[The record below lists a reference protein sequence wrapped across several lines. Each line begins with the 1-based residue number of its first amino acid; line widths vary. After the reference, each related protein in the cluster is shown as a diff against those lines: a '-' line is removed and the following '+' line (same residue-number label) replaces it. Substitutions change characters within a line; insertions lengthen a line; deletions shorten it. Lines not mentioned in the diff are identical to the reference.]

1 MLQDMQSFLNYF
13 SSIRRRTVTYIR
25 TLPPE
30 RIDWAPQEGEFT
42 CGDLIR
48 HMAAS
53 EKMFAGGIATGQWR
67 YPGHQRQAGESLE
80 TLLTEL
86 ESSHTEAVEML
97 NLLQGADLSELRPS
111 LKGVP
116 VKTWR
121 LLMAMIEHEVHHRSQ
136 LAVYLSL
143 MGIQPPQIYG
153 LSLEEV
159 ISILTG

>member
-1 MLQDMQSFLNYF
+1 MIQDIASFLNYF
-13 SSIRRRTVTYIR
+13 SSIRRRTVTNIQA
-25 TLPPE
+25 LPEE

-48 HMAAS
+48 HMGAS
-53 EKMFAGGIATGQWR
+53 EVMFAGGIATGQWR
-67 YPGHQRQAGESLE
+67 YPGHQRKAGESLE
-80 TLLTEL
+80 TLLADL
-86 ESSHTEAVEML
+86 ESSHAEAVD
-97 NLLQGADLSELRPS
+97 LLGRLKGTDLSVPRPS

-121 LLMAMIEHEVHHRSQ
+121 LLMAMVEHEVHHRSQ

-159 ISILTG
+159 ISVLTG

>member
-1 MLQDMQSFLNYF
+1 MLHDMQSFLSYF

-25 TLPPE
+25 TLPE
-30 RIDWAPQEGEFT
+30 EHIDWAPQAGEFT
-42 CGDLIR
+42 CGDLVR
-48 HMAAS
+48 HLGAS
-53 EKMFAGGIATGQWR
+53 ELMFAGGIATGEWR
-67 YPGHQRQAGESLE
+67 YPGHQRKAGESLE
-80 TLLTEL
+80 SLLADL
-86 ESSHTEAVEML
+86 ESSHAAAVAL
-97 NLLQGADLSELRPS
+97 LDLLQGTDLAVLRPS

-143 MGIQPPQIYG
+143 LGIQPPQIYG